1 MGKHS
6 GRHAFK
12 DKLISLGYAD
22 LTDDVIEN
30 AFGKFKILA
39 DKKKHIYDEDIIAL
53 VDDSLVLDNKANT
66 IVLKSLKVF
75 AGTGEPQKA
84 DMTLD
89 VNGQIKSATETGDG
103 PVDAI
108 FKCIKNLYPHDVN
121 LQLYQVHAVTEG
133 TDAQA
138 TVSVRIEENGK
149 TTVGQAADTDTL
161 VASANAYIAA
171 LNKMILKR
179 EKTAPAMEQEK
190 EKMRGIQMGLFDKV
204 KKIWSQDMAIDLGTA
219 NTLVVVKG
227 QGVVLNEPSVVAIVE
242 QAGKKQVLAVG
253 DEAKTMLGR
262 TPGNIE
268 AIRPLRDGVIADFI
282 VTEEMIKHFIKKVH
296 KGRSFAN
303 PRILICVPTGSTPV
317 ERKAIQDSALA
328 AGARRVQLIEEPIA
342 AAIGANLPISEATGS
357 MVVDIGGGTS
367 EIAVMSLG
375 GLVYSKSLR
384 VAGDAMDGAM
394 ANYMRK
400 EYNLMIGD
408 STAEK
413 IKKEIGTAIPTN
425 DNTYPVKGRDLRS
438 GTPKEVNITEEDTA
452 EALNDILREMVNGIK
467 DALEATPP
475 ELSADLVDMGL
486 TLTGGGA
493 LLKNID
499 KRFSKETGLPVHIAE
514 DPLSCVAVGTGK
526 ALDQEQTF
534 STMMTEY

>member
-1 MGKHS
+1 MGMFDS
-6 GRHAFK
+6 
-12 DKLISLGYAD
+12 I
-22 LTDDVIEN
+22 
-30 AFGKFKILA
+30 
-39 DKKKHIYDEDIIAL
+39 KK
-53 VDDSLVLDNKANT
+53 V
-66 IVLKSLKVF
+66 
-75 AGTGEPQKA
+75 
-84 DMTLD
+84 
-89 VNGQIKSATETGDG
+89 
-103 PVDAI
+103 
-108 FKCIKNLYPHDVN
+108 
-121 LQLYQVHAVTEG
+121 
-133 TDAQA
+133 
-138 TVSVRIEENGK
+138 
-149 TTVGQAADTDTL
+149 
-161 VASANAYIAA
+161 
-171 LNKMILKR
+171 
-179 EKTAPAMEQEK
+179 
-190 EKMRGIQMGLFDKV
+190 
-204 KKIWSQDMAIDLGTA
+204 WSQDMAIDLGTA

-227 QGVVLNEPSVVAIVE
+227 QGVVLNEPSVVAIVD

-262 TPGNIE
+262 TPGNIQ

-296 KGRSFAN
+296 KGRTFAN

-394 ANYMRK
+394 VNYMRK

-425 DNTYPVKGRDLRS
+425 NNTYAVKGRDLRS
-438 GTPKEVNITEEDTA
+438 GTPKEVNTAKQLIQNFYKIISKGYFPTENDFKTGLKIITEDNHTLEDIFLDTVCVTTDRKTIA
-452 EALNDILREMVNGIK
+452 PKSINQKLYIDAIRKNDIVFGVGPAGTGKTYLAVAAAVATLNLKKVKRIILTRPAVEAGEKLGFLPGDLNEKVDPYLKPLFDALNDMLDFDTVSRLMDKQIICLLYTSPSPRDRQKCRM
-467 DALEATPP
+467 PS
-475 ELSADLVDMGL
+475 SA
-486 TLTGGGA
+486 
-493 LLKNID
+493 
-499 KRFSKETGLPVHIAE
+499 
-514 DPLSCVAVGTGK
+514 
-526 ALDQEQTF
+526 
-534 STMMTEY
+534 

>member
-1 MGKHS
+1 MVKWLKG
-6 GRHAFK
+6 
-12 DKLISLGYAD
+12 
-22 LTDDVIEN
+22 LTN
-30 AFGKFKILA
+30 
-39 DKKKHIYDEDIIAL
+39 
-53 VDDSLVLDNKANT
+53 
-66 IVLKSLKVF
+66 
-75 AGTGEPQKA
+75 
-84 DMTLD
+84 
-89 VNGQIKSATETGDG
+89 
-103 PVDAI
+103 
-108 FKCIKNLYPHDVN
+108 
-121 LQLYQVHAVTEG
+121 
-133 TDAQA
+133 
-138 TVSVRIEENGK
+138 
-149 TTVGQAADTDTL
+149 
-161 VASANAYIAA
+161 
-171 LNKMILKR
+171 
-179 EKTAPAMEQEK
+179 
-190 EKMRGIQMGLFDKV
+190 
-204 KKIWSQDMAIDLGTA
+204 IWSQDMAIDLGTA
-219 NTLVVVKG
+219 NTLVVLKS

-242 QAGKKQVLAVG
+242 NMGKKTVLAVG

-262 TPGNIE
+262 TPGNIS

-296 KGRSFAN
+296 KNSTFAN

-357 MVVDIGGGTS
+357 MVVDIGGGTT

-384 VAGDAMDGAM
+384 VAGDAMDTALI
-394 ANYMRK
+394 NYMRK

-413 IKKEIGTAIPTN
+413 IKKEIGTAIPSN
-425 DNTYPVKGRDLRS
+425 NNTYPVKGRDLRS

-452 EALNDILREMVNGIK
+452 EALNDILKEMVNGIK
-467 DALEATPP
+467 DALENTPP

-499 KRFSKETGLPVHIAE
+499 KRFSKETGLPVYIAD
-514 DPLSCVAVGTGK
+514 DPLACVAIGTGK
-526 ALDQEQTF
+526 ALDQEETF
-534 STMMTEY
+534 STMLSEY